1 MARIITVKQDD
12 EVIFEFEV
20 TNAMLMMAK
29 KLGISDKE
37 YILAMVEDKLEEK
50 GNEQM
55 RREVP

>member
-1 MARIITVKQDD
+1 MTRVITVKQDD
-12 EVIFEFEV
+12 EVVIEFEV

-29 KLGISDKE
+29 KLGIPDKE

-55 RREVP
+55 RRDVP